1 MENIYLTEKQVAE
14 KYTVDTRTLYN
25 FRKAGKLENGIHF
38 FYIGNIVY
46 IAYVV
51 NVTYTVYLPNEI
63 FLNANTTAHNAP
75 NNPSS

>member
-38 FYIGNIVY
+38 FYIGRQIRYKANELQEY
-46 IAYVV
+46 LEASTL
-51 NVTYTVYLPNEI
+51 TY
-63 FLNANTTAHNAP
+63 
-75 NNPSS
+75 